1 MTPPTTI
8 LHDNFDN
15 KKLLRLIKPTKPH
28 HSSVENVRVTLSKTP
43 SADEIAPG
51 QALTLTCAAK
61 AGPKPD
67 YLLFKN
73 TTNHIVEYNNAAT
86 AGVVVTDNGLS
97 YTHTIARLVSS

>member
-1 MTPPTTI
+1 MT
-8 LHDNFDN
+8 LN
-15 KKLLRLIKPTKPH
+15 
-28 HSSVENVRVTLSKTP
+28 KTP

-61 AGPKPD
+61 AVPKPD

-73 TTNHIVEYNNAAT
+73 TTNDILEYNNATT

-97 YTHTIARLVSS
+97 YTHTIARLVSL

>member
-1 MTPPTTI
+1 M
-8 LHDNFDN
+8 
-15 KKLLRLIKPTKPH
+15 
-28 HSSVENVRVTLSKTP
+28 TLSKTP

-67 YLLFKN
+67 YLLFKD
-73 TTNHIVEYNNAAT
+73 TTNHIVEYNNAT
-86 AGVVVTDNGLS
+86 TGVVVTANGLS